1 MIFSSIISR
10 LIDVSFFLMI
20 RGSNSDFLSRGT
32 AVFACLPSSSASSPF
47 SRTSPTISLN
57 TDFRFRTS
65 SAYVSTSNSRS
76 FSLRSCFAARTSGLS
91 LYLGIIL
98 TSDLIFLFYTVSEVY
113 TISEEV
119 SFLHL
124 KMCIYPLF
132 YFKIKKPS
140 FAQFRVNLGFFGCF
154 FTAPFCQDTNVLL
167 HCTHSV

>member
-1 MIFSSIISR
+1 MKGGNRLARHICIIAERAGHIVMIFSSIISR

-32 AVFACLPSSSASSPF
+32 AVFACLSSSSASSPF

-76 FSLRSCFAARTSGLS
+76 FSRRSCFAARTSGLS

-124 KMCIYPLF
+124 KMYIYPLF
-132 YFKIKKPS
+132 YFLKLKN
-140 FAQFRVNLGFFGCF
+140 RVSLNLE
-154 FTAPFCQDTNVLL
+154 
-167 HCTHSV
+167 